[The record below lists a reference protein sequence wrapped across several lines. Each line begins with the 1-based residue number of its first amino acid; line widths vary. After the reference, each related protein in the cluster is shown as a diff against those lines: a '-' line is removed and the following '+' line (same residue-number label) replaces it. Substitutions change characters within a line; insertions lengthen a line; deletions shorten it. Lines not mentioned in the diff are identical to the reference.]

1 MPNRC
6 CFVPNCKAGYLGFKP
21 CGKVVLFAPPK
32 DEALFKQWEQNIP
45 RNDANLKASS
55 RVCLGHFEEV
65 VIIKGRL
72 LKRKEGKEIF
82 FAWNNWSLKQGAT
95 TRIFP
100 GFHFSF
106 SNLIKLVSSF
116 YINFSLYNIGCPS
129 YLNKPKSAKRK
140 LPKGR
145 QTANKRNRTDCDQV
159 DDQRE

>member
-72 LKRKEGKEIF
+72 LKGKEEKEIF
-82 FAWNNWSLKQGAT
+82 FAWNNWSLKQEPPQEFFQGF
-95 TRIFP
+95 IFL
-100 GFHFSF
+100 FQ
-106 SNLIKLVSSF
+106 I
-116 YINFSLYNIGCPS
+116 
-129 YLNKPKSAKRK
+129 
-140 LPKGR
+140 
-145 QTANKRNRTDCDQV
+145 
-159 DDQRE
+159 